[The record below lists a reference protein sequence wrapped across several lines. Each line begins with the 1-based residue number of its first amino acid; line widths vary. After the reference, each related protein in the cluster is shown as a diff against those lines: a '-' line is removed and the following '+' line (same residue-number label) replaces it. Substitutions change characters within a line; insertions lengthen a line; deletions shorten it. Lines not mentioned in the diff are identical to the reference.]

1 MNSASRGGNT
11 VRDRA
16 EDPFRSTQAA
26 FAAKRHLVD
35 RLTMKEVAAELGI
48 SRFTA
53 ARLVDWARA
62 NGIVQIEISS
72 RTNTDFI
79 LSAALERAYGLKRAL
94 VVADLDG
101 PSDSVRDAVGEVA
114 AAGLAELISPTDVV
128 GISWG
133 RVLDSIVDQLPPLR
147 ARQVVQLVGGMASL
161 ESATSGVDL
170 VRRLALRTS
179 AEGLALIAPLIVTTS
194 AAAESLRHE
203 PMIAKTLRTID
214 SVTIAIAGIGSWQPP
229 SSRLMDAFDRIEADA
244 FLKRGVVA
252 DLCGIMIAADGTLL
266 SPDDIDARRI
276 GVLPTQLENM
286 PTVVAVAGGREKH
299 SAITAVLRSRMAN
312 VLITDAG
319 AAHHALKSAG
329 ADAYTRVGAG

>member
-1 MNSASRGGNT
+1 M
-11 VRDRA
+11 RDRPRYDPP

-72 RTNTDFI
+72 RTKTDFM
-79 LSAALERAYGLKRAL
+79 LSAALECAYGLKRAL

-101 PSDSVRDAVGEVA
+101 PTDSVRDAVAEVA
-114 AAGLAELISPTDVV
+114 AAGLAELISPADVV

-133 RVLDSIVDQLPPLR
+133 RVLDSIVDQLPRLQ
-147 ARQVVQLVGGMASL
+147 AQQVVQLVGGMASL

-170 VRRLALRTS
+170 VRRLALRTG
-179 AEGLALIAPLIVTTS
+179 AEGMALIAPLIVTTS

-203 PMIAKTLRTID
+203 PMIAKTLSAID
-214 SVTIAIAGIGSWQPP
+214 SVTIAIAGIGSWEPP
-229 SSRLMDAFDRIEADA
+229 SSRLMDAFERSEAET

-252 DLCGIMIAADGTLL
+252 DLCGIMIAGDGALL

-276 GVLPTQLENM
+276 GVLPTQLENV

-319 AAHHALKSAG
+319 AARHALESAE
-329 ADAYTRVGAG
+329 ADGHVPLDGRVVLGE

>member
-1 MNSASRGGNT
+1 
-11 VRDRA
+11 VRDAA

-35 RLTMKEVAAELGI
+35 RLTMKDVAAELGI

-62 NGIVQIEISS
+62 NGIVQIEVSS
-72 RTNTDFI
+72 RANTDFM
-79 LSAALERAYGLKRAL
+79 LSAALERAYGLRRAL

-101 PSDSVRDAVGEVA
+101 PSDSVRDAVAEVA

-133 RVLDSIVDQLPPLR
+133 RVLDSIVDQLPLLR
-147 ARQVVQLVGGMASL
+147 ARQVVQLVGGLASL

-170 VRRLALRTS
+170 VRRLALRTN
-179 AEGLALIAPLIVTTS
+179 AEGLALIAPLIVATS
-194 AAAESLRHE
+194 TAAESLRHE

-214 SVTIAIAGIGSWQPP
+214 SVTIAIAGIGSWEPP
-229 SSRLMDAFDRIEADA
+229 SSRLMDAFDRSEAEA
-244 FLKRGVVA
+244 FQKLGVVA
-252 DLCGIMIAADGTLL
+252 DLCGIMIAADGTPL
-266 SPDDIDARRI
+266 SPNDIDARRI
-276 GVLPTQLENM
+276 GVLPTQLESV

-319 AAHHALKSAG
+319 AARHALQSAG
-329 ADAYTRVGAG
+329 ADGYTRVGTG